1 MPIGFDMSDS
11 PKQST
16 PMPVKSRWRQWIG
29 GAALALLVAAIT
41 VVAMYDLNT
50 LPAADELV
58 PPEAI
63 PNVVAPTPPAKPE
76 DDEDATIDDDGQTQW
91 ESPTDGPPLALR
103 GIPPG
108 VQAIL
113 AVRSKSLLAHPEA
126 EKIVAALGPFGAA
139 ALREAT
145 SRIGSSPA
153 AVDSLFIGAQIDR
166 EGNWQTS
173 ILDAAN
179 REPAPP
185 LVRDM
190 ERLLAHTDASRDV
203 TLLVRPNFLFG
214 EGSTLFDGPLAALR
228 EPLFW
233 FLGDN
238 LAAVSLSLDWG
249 DDFFIEFVGVPTLDV
264 PTDRMAAELKARVN
278 AMPTQAES
286 FVAALGPSP
295 YSRNVITRLPVMLRT
310 LAAYTRTS
318 YDRDV
323 VELRAYLPVV
333 AGHNLLMGT
342 ELALAEARGNSAPH
356 SAFAAAN
363 SPGGVGERLKT
374 VTSLRFPRDTL
385 ETALRM
391 LSEDVGVS
399 IVIRGADLQLEGI
412 TKNQSFAIDVT
423 DRPAAEILVEILRLA
438 NPDKTSTGPNDSR
451 QKLVYVVGP
460 ESPGGPEV
468 VFVTTRARAAD
479 RGEALPEAF
488 VAIP

>member
-1 MPIGFDMSDS
+1 MRDS

-16 PMPVKSRWRQWIG
+16 PRPVESRWRQWLG

-41 VVAMYDLNT
+41 VVAMYDLNAP
-50 LPAADELV
+50 PADDELA
-58 PPEAI
+58 PPDAI
-63 PNVVAPTPPAKPE
+63 PNVVAPTPPTRPE
-76 DDEDATIDDDGQTQW
+76 NGANATIDDDGQTQW

-126 EKIVAALGPFGAA
+126 EKIVAALGPFGTAA
-139 ALREAT
+139 IREAT
-145 SRIGSSPA
+145 STVGSSPA
-153 AVDSLFIGAQIDR
+153 SVDSLFIGAQIDR
-166 EGNWQTS
+166 EGKWQTS

-185 LVRDM
+185 LDRDM
-190 ERLLAHTDASRDV
+190 ERLLARTDASRAI

-214 EGSTLFDGPLAALR
+214 EGSTPFDGPLAALR
-228 EPLFW
+228 DPLFW

-264 PTDRMAAELKARVN
+264 PTDRLAAELKARVD
-278 AMPTQAES
+278 ALPTKVES

-295 YSRNVITRLPVMLRT
+295 YSRNVVTRLPAMLRM

-342 ELALAEARGNSAPH
+342 ELMLAEARGNSAPH
-356 SAFAAAN
+356 SAAAEAA
-363 SPGGVGERLKT
+363 SPKSVGARLKK

-391 LSEDVGVS
+391 LSEDVGVP
-399 IVIRGADLQLEGI
+399 IVIRGPDLQLEGI
-412 TKNQSFAIDVT
+412 TKNQSFAIDVA
-423 DRPAAEILVEILRLA
+423 DRPAEEILVEILRLA
-438 NPDKTSTGPNDSR
+438 NPDKTSTGPNDPR
-451 QKLVYVVGP
+451 QKLVYVVGS

-468 VFVTTRARAAD
+468 VVVTTRNRAAD
-479 RGEALPEAF
+479 RGETLPAPF
-488 VAIP
+488 ATPQ